1 MWKPERR
8 SPRGAQGGFVLAT
21 TVWLLA
27 AIVIG
32 AAFFAERVQRSRDL
46 TRQHRQMAQ
55 SLIVTES
62 TRSEV
67 LFRLATTDVSIYG
80 LGPPGQAIALDDRAY
95 KGTGDDSV
103 RLQDERGL
111 LNVNFPD
118 SGMMS
123 QLLGQFGVP
132 PDRRD
137 PLIDTLRDYTDVDD
151 FRRLNGAEAKQY
163 EEQGLP
169 PPPNDWL
176 TTPYELRNI
185 IGWRD
190 QPGLWKTPRF
200 LQVVSAARLGVFNP
214 NTAPAEV
221 LASLPGSNMEIAAR
235 LIQQRN
241 LAPLTS
247 WQPIAD
253 LTGFMPADQESIA
266 WTPAEHVRITQKA
279 RGLPWMLQFSV
290 SLTPT
295 SAVAPWRIDYYV
307 RGAIDVPLENEKDI
321 ASLPPRVAQPAAEAE
336 AF

>member
-8 SPRGAQGGFVLAT
+8 SPRATQGGFVLAT

-46 TRQHRQMAQ
+46 ARQHRQMAQ
-55 SLIVTES
+55 SLLLTES

-80 LGPPGQAIALDDRAY
+80 LGAPGEAIALDDRPY
-95 KGTGDDSV
+95 RGTGEDSV

-111 LNVNFPD
+111 LNVNFPQPA
-118 SGMMS
+118 MLS

-132 PDRRD
+132 PDQRD
-137 PLIDTLRDYTDVDD
+137 PLLDALLDYIDPDD

-169 PPPNDWL
+169 RPPNDWL

-221 LASLPGSNMEIAAR
+221 LASLPGSNLDIAAR
-235 LIQQRN
+235 LIERRAA
-241 LAPLTS
+241 APLTS

-253 LTGFMPADQESIA
+253 LTGFVPLDQESIA
-266 WTPAEHVRITQKA
+266 WTPADHVRITQKA

-307 RGAIDVPLENEKDI
+307 RSAIDVPLENEKDI
-321 ASLPPRVAQPAAEAE
+321 ASLPQRIARPAAETE